1 MKCGFS
7 KKIITPPLGT
17 PLVGYYSER
26 LAKGVIDDL
35 YVRAAAFS
43 DEANKAVVL
52 EADLCL
58 INYMVCD
65 DFRKTISDSCQIPIE
80 SIWISANHTHTGPL
94 TGKDFASDKVADPKY
109 IDFLRSAFLDAAT
122 EAFTDLKP
130 AEFYAAE
137 TQVKG
142 ISFIRRFR
150 LKDGTVRTN
159 PGALNPEIDHPLG
172 TPNESLKLL
181 KILRQ
186 GGDDLFIFN
195 FGTHSDT
202 VGGDYISADFSGYAC
217 DTIERAIP
225 GTQAI
230 FLLAPQG
237 DVNHF
242 DVTKPNCGKVISD
255 KQDDDVK
262 ERAAHARYMGRVLA
276 GAILQIC
283 DRAKKINANSI
294 TWAKKEL
301 TIPSHQENHRL
312 DEALR
317 INDLYTSGKEDEIG
331 AKGMHLTELIAD
343 ARRIIR
349 LKDGPEAYHYNIY
362 ALRLGDFVLAGLPGE
377 PFTDIHNRILDAT
390 PFENTMVCCQINAS
404 TGYFPTTKAFREGGY
419 EAKTSPYAPGVDN
432 ILVDG
437 MIEILNTLK

>member
-1 MKCGFS
+1 MECGFS
-7 KKIITPPLGT
+7 KAVITPPMGT
-17 PLVGYYSER
+17 SLVGYYRER

-35 YVRAAAFS
+35 HVRAAAFS
-43 DEANKAVVL
+43 DGTNKAVVL

-58 INYMVCD
+58 INITVCD
-65 DFRKTISDSCQIPIE
+65 DFRKTISEFCKIPIE
-80 SIWISANHTHTGPL
+80 AIWISANHTHTGPL

-109 IDFLRSAFLDAAT
+109 IDFLRDAFRDTAA
-122 EAFTDLKP
+122 EALADLKP
-130 AEFYAAE
+130 AEFYTAE
-137 TQVKG
+137 AEAKG

-172 TPNESLKLL
+172 IPNETVKLL
-181 KILRQ
+181 KIVRQ

-202 VGGDYISADFSGYAC
+202 VGGEYISADFSGYAC
-217 DTIERAIP
+217 QAIEGAIP
-225 GTQAI
+225 GTQAM

-242 DVTKPNCGKVISD
+242 DVTKPNCGKVISE
-255 KQDDDVK
+255 KQDEDVK

-276 GAILQIC
+276 GAILQIS
-283 DRAKKINANSI
+283 DRAKKINADSI
-294 TWAKKEL
+294 TWAKKAL

-312 DEALR
+312 DEAIR
-317 INDLYTSGKEDEIG
+317 INDLYTSGREDEIG

-343 ARRIIR
+343 ARRVIK
-349 LKDGPEAYHYNIY
+349 LKDGPEAYHYSIY
-362 ALRLGDFVLAGLPGE
+362 GLRLGDFVLAGLPGE
-377 PFTDIHNRILDAT
+377 PFTDIHNRILEST

-404 TGYFPTTKAFREGGY
+404 TGYFPTSKAYEEGGY
-419 EAKTSPYAPGVDN
+419 EAKTSVYAPGADN
-432 ILVDG
+432 ILVNG
-437 MIEILNTLK
+437 MNDLLNSLK